1 MAGRFPLYTDENVKG
16 ALIKALRQGGWDVVR
31 AIDVFPEGTDDEVHL
46 EHAVKEDRVLVTNDE
61 PLQATAHQ
69 WLSEGKTIPGLI
81 EWPQEKYKRMT
92 IGKIVRKFEELAEKH
107 QPFNADYPIIH
118 L

>member
-16 ALIKALRQGGWDVVR
+16 ALIRALRQSGWDIVR
-31 AIDVFPEGTDDEVHL
+31 AIDVFPEGTADDVHL
-46 EHAVKEDRVLVTNDE
+46 EHAANQDRVLVTNDE

-69 WLSEGKTIPGLI
+69 WLREGKTIPRLI

-92 IGKIVRKFEELAEKH
+92 IGELVQKFSELAEQD
-107 QPFNADYPIIH
+107 QPFNPDYPIIH
-118 L
+118 F